1 MNDYDDDD
9 DFVRHAYTG
18 GPLPLST
25 ITSHSQS
32 SKSSKGSENIQILIR
47 ECHINEQKFKQ
58 YCTIESNTTELNRT
72 EEDNKNKN
80 KKKIIKN

>member
-9 DFVRHAYTG
+9 NDFVRHAYTG

-25 ITSHSQS
+25 FTIQS

-47 ECHINEQKFKQ
+47 ECHINNEKFKQ
-58 YCTIESNTTELNRT
+58 YCYKRFE
-72 EEDNKNKN
+72 
-80 KKKIIKN
+80 